1 MSRPVRNYELI
12 FIVHPE
18 VDDEGLAAVVET
30 VKGLVSRNGGA
41 VVKVDHWGLRRLA
54 YPIKNQWEGQ
64 YVFMLL
70 GMDPAGIT
78 ELERGLVL
86 VEQVIR
92 HSVVRLGDDETPIA
106 KESKAETVVES
117 AEPTAE

>member
-1 MSRPVRNYELI
+1 
-12 FIVHPE
+12 
-18 VDDEGLAAVVET
+18 
-30 VKGLVSRNGGA
+30 
-41 VVKVDHWGLRRLA
+41 
-54 YPIKNQWEGQ
+54 
-64 YVFMLL
+64 
-70 GMDPAGIT
+70 MDPAGIT